1 MKIKLNI
8 IAEQK
13 AMSSVIKHIGVIR
26 IEHMLMSEKAGQK
39 RIRQDKVQWKANDLG
54 LRRMIEKTDLS
65 ASQIAS
71 SPTAHAHSSSLLAL
85 CNYIPRTSY
94 VPCIIILF
102 LS

>member
-39 RIRQDKVQWKANDLG
+39 GIRQDKVQWKANDLG
-54 LRRMIEKTDLS
+54 LRRMGVLRNLS
-65 ASQIAS
+65 ASRAIWYACS
-71 SPTAHAHSSSLLAL
+71 KS
-85 CNYIPRTSY
+85 
-94 VPCIIILF
+94 
-102 LS
+102 